1 MHELY
6 VKWLGMIDFPAI
18 ILLMITLMGG
28 FVMYKTQA
36 SKSNNF
42 DFADMLRDDGGKPS
56 AFRLGIFICLAISS
70 WAVMYLVI
78 QNKAIDVWVI
88 VLYMLIWSGAKIA
101 DKIVDAYLSSKSD
114 KGPPPPSPPAP

>member
-6 VKWLGMIDFPAI
+6 IKWLGMIDFPAI
-18 ILLMITLMGG
+18 ILLVITLMGG

-36 SKSNNF
+36 SKTNNF
-42 DFADMLRDDGGKPS
+42 DFADMLRDDSGKPS
-56 AFRLGIFICLAISS
+56 ALRLAIFVCLAISS

-78 QNKAIDVWVI
+78 QNKAIDIWVI

-101 DKIVDAYLSSKSD
+101 EKIVDAYMASKGD
-114 KGPPPPSPPAP
+114 KGPSLPPAP